1 MAKEFTF
8 YGKSLQELSSLSMND
23 FIKLVPSRQRRS
35 LSRGFTDQQKRLLDK
50 IHKYKAS
57 GNKKIIKTHCRNMI
71 VLPEMLGLMMAVYSG
86 KSFETITI
94 VPEMLGKY
102 LGEFV
107 LTRRKVEHSAP
118 GVGATKS
125 SAAIS
130 VRG

>member
-8 YGKSLQELSSLSMND
+8 YGKNLQELRNLPMNE
-23 FIKLVPSRQRRS
+23 FLRLIPSRQRRS
-35 LSRGFTDQQKRLLDK
+35 LSRGFTDPQKRLLDK
-50 IHKYKAS
+50 IRKYKVT
-57 GNKKIIKTHCRNMI
+57 GNKKIIKTHSRNMI
-71 VLPEMLGLMMAVYSG
+71 VLPEMLGLIMSVYNG

-107 LTRRKVEHSAP
+107 LTRKKVEHSAP

-125 SAAIS
+125 SSAIS